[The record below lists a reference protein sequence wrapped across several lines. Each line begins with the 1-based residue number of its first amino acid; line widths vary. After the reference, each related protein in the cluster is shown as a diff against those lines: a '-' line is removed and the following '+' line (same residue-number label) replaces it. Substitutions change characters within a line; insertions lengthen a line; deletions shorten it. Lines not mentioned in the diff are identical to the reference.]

1 MKKIKKELTN
11 RIVRIT
17 IRIIA
22 IRKHNSSLRAQ
33 A

>member
-11 RIVRIT
+11 EMIRIT
-17 IRIIA
+17 IRTIA
-22 IRKHNSSLRAQ
+22 TRKHNSSLRAQ

>member
-11 RIVRIT
+11 EMIRIT
-17 IRIIA
+17 IRIVTT
-22 IRKHNSSLRAQ
+22 RKHNSSLREQ